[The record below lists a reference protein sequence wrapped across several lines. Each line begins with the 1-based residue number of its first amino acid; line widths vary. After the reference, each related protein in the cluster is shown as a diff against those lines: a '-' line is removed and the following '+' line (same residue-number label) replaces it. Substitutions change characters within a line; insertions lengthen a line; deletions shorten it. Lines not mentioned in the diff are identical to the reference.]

1 MFKYTFLTKILFYM
15 EKSMRKAF
23 FILMVLLSVFLA
35 TGCTDTEQQP
45 DTTTITEP
53 DTTTTAQSE
62 TSKLIVSTT
71 TSLEDTG
78 LLEEMEAA
86 FEDKY
91 PGVDV
96 LVISGGTGIA
106 IQYGERGD
114 ADILLTHDKS
124 REEEFVNNG
133 FGTNRTEIAYNYFW
147 IVGPENDPAG
157 INGLNAT
164 EAFTRIME
172 EGQNDSDQVKFA
184 SRGGDDSGT
193 HAREKKIWEST
204 GVSYGEVNSS
214 GEWYIE
220 SGRGMG
226 ETLLLSNEQN
236 AYTLTDSGTFLAYT
250 NEGRIQIVPIVT
262 AGDELLN
269 VYAAMPVN
277 PEKHPNVNYE
287 GAQNF
292 VDFLVS
298 SEGQEIIG
306 NFGREQYGGEPLF
319 TPISEGLPS

>member
-1 MFKYTFLTKILFYM
+1 MRKELFTLIILF
-15 EKSMRKAF
+15 
-23 FILMVLLSVFLA
+23 SVFLA
-35 TGCTDTEQQP
+35 IGCTGTEQQANTTVATES
-45 DTTTITEP
+45 DTDI
-53 DTTTTAQSE
+53 DTQSNNTTASQSD

-78 LLEEMEAA
+78 LLEEIEAA
-86 FEDKY
+86 FEAKY

-106 IQYGERGD
+106 LQYGERGD
-114 ADILLTHDKS
+114 ADVLLTHDKS
-124 REEEFVNNG
+124 REEEFVNSG

-157 INGLNAT
+157 IEGLNAT
-164 EAFTRIME
+164 EAFAKIME
-172 EGQNDSDQVKFA
+172 EGQNNSDQVKFA
-184 SRGGDDSGT
+184 SRGDDSGT
-193 HAREKKIWEST
+193 HAREKQIWEST

-226 ETLLLSNEQN
+226 ETLLLANEQN

-250 NEGRIQIVPIVT
+250 NDGRIEIVPIVT
-262 AGDELLN
+262 TGDELLN
-269 VYAAMPVN
+269 IYAAMPVN
-277 PEKHPNVNYE
+277 PEMHPNVNYE

-292 VDFLVS
+292 VDFLIS
-298 SEGQEIIG
+298 PEGQEIIG
-306 NFGREQYGGEPLF
+306 NFGREQYGQPLF

>member
-1 MFKYTFLTKILFYM
+1 
-15 EKSMRKAF
+15 MRKVL
-23 FILMVLLSVFLA
+23 FILIVLFSVFLA
-35 TGCTDTEQQP
+35 IGCTGTEQQQ
-45 DTTTITEP
+45 
-53 DTTTTAQSE
+53 DTTTTQTNATTTTEPNITTTAQPD

-78 LLEEMEAA
+78 LLEEIEAA

-114 ADILLTHDKS
+114 ADVLLTHDKN

-133 FGTNRTEIAYNYFW
+133 FGTSRTEIAYNYFW

-157 INGLNAT
+157 ISGLNAT
-164 EAFTRIME
+164 EAFSKIMD
-172 EGQNDSDQVKFA
+172 EGLNNPDQVKFA
-184 SRGGDDSGT
+184 SRGDDSGT
-193 HAREKKIWEST
+193 HAREKQIWEST
-204 GVSYGEVNSS
+204 GVSYEEVRVS
-214 GEWYIE
+214 GPWYIE

-226 ETLLLSNEQN
+226 ETLLLASEQN

-250 NEGRIQIVPIVT
+250 KEGKIQLIPIVT
-262 AGDELLN
+262 TGNELLN

-277 PEKHPNVNYE
+277 PKKHPDVNYE

-292 VDFLVS
+292 VNFLVS

-306 NFGREQYGGEPLF
+306 NYGIDQYGQSLF

>member
-45 DTTTITEP
+45 NTTTITEP

-96 LVISGGTGIA
+96 LVRSGGTGIA

-184 SRGGDDSGT
+184 SRGDDSGT

-306 NFGREQYGGEPLF
+306 NFGREQYGEPLF

>member
-1 MFKYTFLTKILFYM
+1 MNRRNLAIIGILAILIAAAGIYAYTT
-15 EKSMRKAF
+15 
-23 FILMVLLSVFLA
+23 
-35 TGCTDTEQQP
+35 TTQQDTITTQP
-45 DTTTITEP
+45 DTTTTTEP
-53 DTTTTAQSE
+53 ITTTTQSN

-78 LLEEMEAA
+78 LLEEIEAA

-114 ADILLTHDKS
+114 ADVLLTHDKS
-124 REEEFVNNG
+124 REKKFVDNG
-133 FGTNRTEIAYNYFW
+133 FGTGRTEIAYNYFW
-147 IVGPENDPAG
+147 IVGPENDPAE
-157 INGLNAT
+157 IKGLNAT
-164 EAFTRIME
+164 EAFTKIMK
-172 EGQNDSDQVKFA
+172 EGQNNSDQIKFA
-184 SRGGDDSGT
+184 SRGDDSGT

-204 GVSYGEVNSS
+204 GVSYDEVNSS
-214 GEWYIE
+214 GKWYIE

-226 ETLLLSNEQN
+226 ETLLLANEQN

-250 NEGRIQIVPIVT
+250 NDGRIQIVPIVT
-262 AGDELLN
+262 TGDELLN

-292 VDFLVS
+292 VDFLIS
-298 SEGQEIIG
+298 PEGQEIIRNYG
-306 NFGREQYGGEPLF
+306 KKQYGQPLF

>member
-1 MFKYTFLTKILFYM
+1 MVKCTFPTKILFYTG
-15 EKSMRKAF
+15 KNMRKAL
-23 FILMVLLSVFLA
+23 FILIVLFSVFLA
-35 TGCTDTEQQP
+35 IGCTGPEQQP
-45 DTTTITEP
+45 N
-53 DTTTTAQSE
+53 TTTTAQPD

-78 LLEEMEAA
+78 LLEEIEAA

-124 REEEFVNNG
+124 REEEFVNSG

-147 IVGPENDPAG
+147 IVGPEDDPAG
-157 INGLNAT
+157 ISGLNAT
-164 EAFTRIME
+164 EAFSKIME
-172 EGQNDSDQVKFA
+172 EGQNNSDQVKFV
-184 SRGGDDSGT
+184 SRGDDSGT

-226 ETLLLSNEQN
+226 ETLLLANEQD

-250 NEGRIQIVPIVT
+250 NDGRIQIIPIVT
-262 AGDELLN
+262 TGDELLN

-277 PEKHPNVNYE
+277 PERHSNVNYE

-298 SEGQEIIG
+298 PEGQEIIR
-306 NFGREQYGGEPLF
+306 NYGREQYGQPLF

>member
-1 MFKYTFLTKILFYM
+1 M

-78 LLEEMEAA
+78 LLEEIEAA

-114 ADILLTHDKS
+114 ADILLTS
-124 REEEFVNNG
+124 
-133 FGTNRTEIAYNYFW
+133 
-147 IVGPENDPAG
+147 
-157 INGLNAT
+157 
-164 EAFTRIME
+164 
-172 EGQNDSDQVKFA
+172 
-184 SRGGDDSGT
+184 
-193 HAREKKIWEST
+193 
-204 GVSYGEVNSS
+204 
-214 GEWYIE
+214 
-220 SGRGMG
+220 
-226 ETLLLSNEQN
+226 
-236 AYTLTDSGTFLAYT
+236 
-250 NEGRIQIVPIVT
+250 
-262 AGDELLN
+262 
-269 VYAAMPVN
+269 
-277 PEKHPNVNYE
+277 
-287 GAQNF
+287 
-292 VDFLVS
+292 
-298 SEGQEIIG
+298 
-306 NFGREQYGGEPLF
+306 
-319 TPISEGLPS
+319 

>member
-1 MFKYTFLTKILFYM
+1 MGKYVHTNHSLK
-15 EKSMRKAF
+15 
-23 FILMVLLSVFLA
+23 
-35 TGCTDTEQQP
+35 P
-45 DTTTITEP
+45 NNTTTQP
-53 DTTTTAQSE
+53 NTTTAAQSNISTTTQPD

-71 TSLEDTG
+71 TSLEDTE
-78 LLEEMEAA
+78 LLEEVEAA

-114 ADILLTHDKS
+114 ADVLLTHDKS

-157 INGLNAT
+157 IEGLNAT
-164 EAFTRIME
+164 EAFAKIME
-172 EGQNDSDQVKFA
+172 EGQKNSDQVKFV
-184 SRGGDDSGT
+184 SRGDDSGT

-214 GEWYIE
+214 GDWYIE

-226 ETLLLSNEQN
+226 ETLLLANEQN

-250 NEGRIQIVPIVT
+250 NEGRIQIVPIIT
-262 AGDELLN
+262 TGDELLN

-292 VDFLVS
+292 VDFLIS
-298 SEGQEIIG
+298 QEGQEIIG
-306 NFGREQYGGEPLF
+306 NYGREQYGQPLF

>member
-1 MFKYTFLTKILFYM
+1 
-15 EKSMRKAF
+15 MRKAL
-23 FILMVLLSVFLA
+23 FILIVLFSVFLA
-35 TGCTDTEQQP
+35 IGCTGTEQQP
-45 DTTTITEP
+45 N
-53 DTTTTAQSE
+53 TTAQPVNTATDAQPD

-78 LLEEMEAA
+78 LLEEIEAA

-114 ADILLTHDKS
+114 ADVLLTHDKS
-124 REEEFVNNG
+124 REEQFVNSE
-133 FGTNRTEIAYNYFW
+133 FGTSRKEIAYNYFW

-157 INGLNAT
+157 IKSLNAT
-164 EAFTRIME
+164 EAFSKIME

-184 SRGGDDSGT
+184 SRGDDSGT

-226 ETLLLSNEQN
+226 ETLLLANEQD

-250 NEGRIQIVPIVT
+250 NDGRIQIVPIVT
-262 AGDELLN
+262 TGDELLN

-277 PEKHPNVNYE
+277 PEKHPDVNYE

-292 VDFLVS
+292 VDFLIS

-306 NFGREQYGGEPLF
+306 NFGREQYEQPLF

>member
-1 MFKYTFLTKILFYM
+1 MNRRNLAIIGIL
-15 EKSMRKAF
+15 A
-23 FILMVLLSVFLA
+23 ILIA
-35 TGCTDTEQQP
+35 AAGIYAYITTTQQDTTTTQP
-45 DTTTITEP
+45 DTTTTTEP
-53 DTTTTAQSE
+53 ITTTTQSN

-78 LLEEMEAA
+78 LLEEIEAA

-114 ADILLTHDKS
+114 ADVLLTHDRS
-124 REEEFVNNG
+124 REEKFVDNG
-133 FGTNRTEIAYNYFW
+133 FGISRTEIAYNYFW
-147 IVGPENDPAG
+147 IVGPENDPAE
-157 INGLNAT
+157 IKGLNAT
-164 EAFTRIME
+164 EAFTKIMK
-172 EGQNDSDQVKFA
+172 EGQNNSDQVKFA
-184 SRGGDDSGT
+184 SRGDDSGT

-204 GVSYGEVNSS
+204 GVSYNEVNSS
-214 GEWYIE
+214 GKWYIE

-226 ETLLLSNEQN
+226 ETLLLANEQN

-250 NEGRIQIVPIVT
+250 NDGRIQIVPIVT
-262 AGDELLN
+262 TGNELLN

-277 PEKHPNVNYE
+277 PEKHPNVNYQ

-292 VDFLVS
+292 VNFLIS
-298 SEGQEIIG
+298 PEGQEIIRDYG
-306 NFGREQYGGEPLF
+306 KKQYGQPLF

>member
-1 MFKYTFLTKILFYM
+1 
-15 EKSMRKAF
+15 MRKAF
-23 FILMVLLSVFLA
+23 LILIVLLSVFLA
-35 TGCTDTEQQP
+35 IGCTGTEQQP
-45 DTTTITEP
+45 NTTTATEP
-53 DTTTTAQSE
+53 NTTTTAE
-62 TSKLIVSTT
+62 PDTSKLIVSTT

-78 LLEEMEAA
+78 LLEEIEVA

-96 LVISGGTGIA
+96 RVISGGTGIA

-114 ADILLTHDKS
+114 ADVLLTHDKS

-133 FGTNRTEIAYNYFW
+133 LGTNRTEIAYNYFW
-147 IVGPENDPAG
+147 IVGPEDDPAG
-157 INGLNAT
+157 ITGLNAT
-164 EAFTRIME
+164 EAFSKIME
-172 EGQNDSDQVKFA
+172 EGQNNSDQVKFA
-184 SRGGDDSGT
+184 SRGDDSGT

-226 ETLLLSNEQN
+226 ETLLLANEQD
-236 AYTLTDSGTFLAYT
+236 AYTITDSGTFLAYT
-250 NEGRIQIVPIVT
+250 NDGRIQIAPIVT
-262 AGDELLN
+262 TGDELLN

-277 PEKHPNVNYE
+277 PERHSNVNYE

-298 SEGQEIIG
+298 PEGQEIIENYG
-306 NFGREQYGGEPLF
+306 TEQYGQPLF

>member
-1 MFKYTFLTKILFYM
+1 MNRRNLAIIGILAIAITAVGIYAYTAST
-15 EKSMRKAF
+15 
-23 FILMVLLSVFLA
+23 
-35 TGCTDTEQQP
+35 QQG
-45 DTTTITEP
+45 
-53 DTTTTAQSE
+53 
-62 TSKLIVSTT
+62 TSRLIVSTT

-78 LLEEMEAA
+78 LLEEIETA

-114 ADILLTHDKS
+114 ADVLLTHDKS
-124 REEEFVNNG
+124 REEKFVDSG

-157 INGLNAT
+157 IRGLNAT
-164 EAFTRIME
+164 EAFSKIME
-172 EGQNDSDQVKFA
+172 EGQNNPDQVKFA
-184 SRGGDDSGT
+184 SRGDDSGT
-193 HAREKKIWEST
+193 HAREKQIWERT
-204 GVSYGEVNSS
+204 GVSYEEVSSS
-214 GEWYIE
+214 GSWYIE

-226 ETLLLSNEQN
+226 ETLLLANEQN

-250 NEGRIQIVPIVT
+250 NDGRIRIAPIVT
-262 AGDELLN
+262 TGDELLN

-277 PEKHPNVNYE
+277 PERHPDVNYE

-292 VDFLVS
+292 VNFLIS
-298 SEGQEIIG
+298 QEGQEIIR
-306 NFGREQYGGEPLF
+306 NYGREQYGQPLF

>member
-1 MFKYTFLTKILFYM
+1 
-15 EKSMRKAF
+15 MRKAL
-23 FILMVLLSVFLA
+23 FILIILFSVFLA
-35 TGCTDTEQQP
+35 IGCTGTEQQP
-45 DTTTITEP
+45 NTTTTTEP
-53 DTTTTAQSE
+53 DTTTTAQSNNTIATQSD

-78 LLEEMEAA
+78 LLEEIEAA

-124 REEEFVNNG
+124 REEEFVNSG

-147 IVGPENDPAG
+147 IVGPEDDPAG
-157 INGLNAT
+157 ISGLNAT
-164 EAFTRIME
+164 EAFSKIME
-172 EGQNDSDQVKFA
+172 EGQNNPDEVKFV
-184 SRGGDDSGT
+184 SRGDDSGT

-226 ETLLLSNEQN
+226 ETLLLANEQS

-250 NEGRIQIVPIVT
+250 NDGRIEIIPIVT
-262 AGDELLN
+262 TGDELLN
-269 VYAAMPVN
+269 IYAAMPVN

-292 VDFLVS
+292 VDFLIS
-298 SEGQEIIG
+298 PEGQEIIG
-306 NFGREQYGGEPLF
+306 NYGTEKYGQPLF